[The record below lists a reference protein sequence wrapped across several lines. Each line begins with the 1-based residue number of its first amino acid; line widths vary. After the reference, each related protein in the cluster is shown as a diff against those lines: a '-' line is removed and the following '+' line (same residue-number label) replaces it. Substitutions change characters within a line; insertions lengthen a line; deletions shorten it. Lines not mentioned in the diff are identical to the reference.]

1 MNGVHVAIE
10 LNLDSVLDIYI
21 EFSNAFN
28 EDPRG
33 AKFLF
38 KNESEQKIQSKIE
51 GTSFWVAAIT
61 CC

>member
-10 LNLDSVLDIYI
+10 LNLDSALDKYI
-21 EFSNAFN
+21 DFSNAFN
-28 EDPRG
+28 EDPRE

-51 GTSFWVAAIT
+51 GISFWVAAIT